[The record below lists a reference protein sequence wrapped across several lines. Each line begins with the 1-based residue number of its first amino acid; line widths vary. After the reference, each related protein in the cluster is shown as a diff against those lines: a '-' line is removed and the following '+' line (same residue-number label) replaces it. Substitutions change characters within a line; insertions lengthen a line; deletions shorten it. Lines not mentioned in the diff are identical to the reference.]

1 MKKFAF
7 LFLGLILAIAFIY
20 CSSDDSNTTN
30 DAGLT
35 GDTTFAD
42 DEIPTGHAIFGKA
55 CDTNDFCNKNKPD
68 GPNICLTTDF
78 LKLKNITGEMP
89 NGYCSRLNCD
99 VNNADTDCGNG
110 AVCLSTKPFDET
122 CQGLGICMLL
132 CNTDDDCRKS
142 EGYICLE
149 KKEIDPNHKICIH
162 ESFKD
167 YPIACKQ

>member
-1 MKKFAF
+1 MKRF
-7 LFLGLILAIAFIY
+7 LLLFSGLIIVTAFIY
-20 CSSDDSNTTN
+20 CSSDDSSSN
-30 DAGLT
+30 DTSTT
-35 GDTTFAD
+35 GDAASLEDT
-42 DEIPTGHAIFGKA
+42 EVPVGNAIYGKA

-78 LKLKNITGEMP
+78 LKINNINGEMP
-89 NGYCSRLNCD
+89 GGYCSRLNCD
-99 VNNADTDCGNG
+99 TTAPETSCGSG

-122 CQGLGICMLL
+122 CQGLGICVLL

-149 KKEIDPNHKICIH
+149 RKEIDPDHKICIH
-162 ESFKD
+162 QSFKD